1 MRIGILI
8 AGHVPDEMI
17 EKYGDYDRLFSVLL
31 ADEKLEF
38 VPYAVV
44 DGIFPKNLD
53 EADGWLITGSKHG
66 AYEAHSWIPPLEQL
80 IRDIYAADQP
90 LIGVCFGHQII
101 AQALGGKVEK
111 FKGGWVAGP
120 ERYQRNDLGLNQNM
134 LAWHQDQVV
143 EKPQGADLLGSSETC
158 VNAVLG
164 YGKNVRTFQAHP
176 EFTPAFISDLLKFRP
191 GLLPDET
198 ASHVLTA
205 DKAAIDRHNLASEMK
220 AILLGQGS

>member
-8 AGHVPDEMI
+8 AGHVPAEMI
-17 EKYGDYDRLFSVLL
+17 EKYGDYDRLFGELL
-31 ADEKLEF
+31 ADDKLEF

-44 DGIFPKNLD
+44 DGIFPKSLD

-66 AYEAHSWIPPLEQL
+66 AYEGHAWIPPLEQL
-80 IRDIYAADQP
+80 IRDIQAAGQP

-120 ERYQRNDLGLNQNM
+120 ERYERNDLGLSQSI

-143 EKPQGADLLGSSETC
+143 EKPHGADILGSSETC
-158 VNAVLG
+158 AHAVLG
-164 YGKNVRTFQAHP
+164 YGKNILTFQAHP

-191 GLLPDET
+191 GLLSDEL
-198 ASHVLTA
+198 ADHVLSSES
-205 DKAAIDRHNLASEMK
+205 AAVDRQDLAREMK
-220 AILLGQGS
+220 SLLLGQGA

>member
-17 EKYGDYDRLFSVLL
+17 EKYGDYDRLFGQLL

-38 VPYAVV
+38 VSYAVV
-44 DGIFPKNLD
+44 DGVFPKSLG

-80 IRDIYAADQP
+80 IRDIHAAGQP

-111 FKGGWVAGP
+111 FTGGWVAGP
-120 ERYQRNDLGLNQNM
+120 ECYQRNDLGLSQTM

-143 EKPQGADLLGSSETC
+143 EKPAGADVLGASETC
-158 VNAVLG
+158 ANAVLG
-164 YGKNVRTFQAHP
+164 YGKTIRTYQAHP
-176 EFTPAFISDLLKFRP
+176 EFTPAFISDLLTFRP
-191 GLLPDET
+191 GLLSDDL
-198 ASHVLTA
+198 SRHVLTSES
-205 DKAAIDRHNLASEMK
+205 AAIDRQDLAREMK
-220 AILLGQGS
+220 GFLLGQGA